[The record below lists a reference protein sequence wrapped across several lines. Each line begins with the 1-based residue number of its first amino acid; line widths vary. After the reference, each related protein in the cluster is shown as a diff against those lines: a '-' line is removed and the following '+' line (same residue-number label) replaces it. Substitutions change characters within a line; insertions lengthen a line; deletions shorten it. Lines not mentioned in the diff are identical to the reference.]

1 MMDWERTIKTI
12 SAGSASLLTFA
23 LGEPDLWLQFLLVMV
38 AADYCSGVAA
48 AWIHHEVSSKRGFEG
63 FLKKLMYLFIVC
75 VAHVIDEVTG
85 AGGVMRNL
93 TIGFFIA
100 NEGISVLENGARC
113 GLPIPKKLMDALEQI
128 KGEDEKDDNESNE
141 DETE

>member
-1 MMDWERTIKTI
+1 M
-12 SAGSASLLTFA
+12 AALATFA
-23 LGEPDLWLQFLLVMV
+23 LGEPDLWLKFLLVMV
-38 AADYCSGVAA
+38 AVDYGSGIAA
-48 AWIHHEVSSKRGFEG
+48 AWIHHEVSSKKGFEG

-113 GLPIPKKLMDALEQI
+113 GIPIPQKLMNALAQI
-128 KGEDEKDDNESNE
+128 KDEDDKV
-141 DETE
+141 ETK